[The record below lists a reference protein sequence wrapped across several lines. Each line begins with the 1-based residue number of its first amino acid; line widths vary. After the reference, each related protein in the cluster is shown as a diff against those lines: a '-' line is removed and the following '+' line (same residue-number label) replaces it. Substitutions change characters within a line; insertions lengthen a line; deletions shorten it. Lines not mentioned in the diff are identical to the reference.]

1 MMNNTE
7 LLTYLQDKVDEL
19 FENARHDDTEGNF
32 VDGAK
37 DYLIQITDIIAELKR
52 ENLNESRN

>member
-52 ENLNESRN
+52 ENLNESGN